1 MAEHLG
7 GDEATV
13 RAVWYP
19 AETVLAVPYDT
30 PITVGAGRHVNALR
44 LWAARAPSPLD
55 LSALSRGDVVGAT
68 AAFAQGRGH
77 FAGALSRRFHAGRQE
92 IAAAPGILLHLG
104 IAAGPGPPPL

>member
-68 AAFAQGRGH
+68 AARAQARGH
-77 FAGALSRRFHAGRQE
+77 FARALSDDSTPGGKKLRLRQE
-92 IAAAPGILLHLG
+92 FLLHLAV
-104 IAAGPGPPPL
+104 AAGPGPPPL